1 MTTRDDDLV
10 GRVLDGRYYLR
21 KILARGGM
29 GTVFLATDTRL
40 DRTVAVK
47 VMQGGDA
54 DIDFNER
61 LSAEA
66 RAAARLSHPNVVAV
80 FDQGDDAGVL
90 YLVMEYVPGHTLR
103 DVISR
108 EAPLPPRRVL
118 SLIDPLLVALSA
130 AHDARIIHRDVKPE
144 NVLITPSGQLKVADF
159 GLARAITSTSQA
171 TTGVLIGSVSYLAPE
186 LVLNEGAD
194 ARCDVYAVGAVM
206 FELLTGQKPH
216 TGETPIQV
224 AYQHVHADVPAPS
237 TLVAGIPP
245 YVDALVARATAR
257 DRDQRSADARVL
269 LHQLR
274 RVRSALEAELVDD
287 VELTQDLQ
295 LHRVAAAMAGSDG
308 WPGPDTAPGA
318 DDWSTGVGEWSGGD
332 GGPAAAT
339 AVAAASASSVY
350 GDTATPEDSTALY
363 RPGPPEAYDSG
374 YEATRAVTRDAAG
387 IPAPPL
393 AHTRAA
399 TRYDDKHRRGR
410 RMLVTVLVLALLAAG
425 LGWWFGV
432 ARYDSAPDLLGM
444 PVAQARAEGQRA
456 GYTVDDGDEAFSET
470 VPRGSVVSTD
480 PGPGDRILPEG
491 TMTLTVSKGRERY
504 AAPDVEGMS
513 EEEAEAALAEVK
525 AVVGEVERKYSDTVD
540 SGDVISTSLPVGRM
554 IRPDTEVDLVV
565 SKGRK
570 PVTVKDYTGKPVDG
584 AQAKLEKAGF
594 EVDVERVYDDKVP
607 RDQIMAQDPASG
619 TAYKGDTV
627 TLTVS
632 DGREPI
638 EVPGVIGKNVDDARA
653 ILEAAGFKVEVEKE
667 RIHFGSNLVS
677 RQSPGGGDEAPPGS
691 TILLRIV

>member
-47 VMQGGDA
+47 VMQGGDT
-54 DIDFNER
+54 DIDFSER
-61 LSAEA
+61 LSSEA

-130 AHDARIIHRDVKPE
+130 AHDARIIHRDIKPE

-159 GLARAITSTSQA
+159 GLARAITPNTQA

-206 FELLTGQKPH
+206 FEMLTGQKPH

-237 TLVAGIPP
+237 TLVTGIPP

-269 LHQLR
+269 LHQVR

-287 VELTQDLQ
+287 VDLTQDLQ
-295 LHRVAAAMAGSDG
+295 LHRVAASMAGPDG
-308 WPGPDTAPGA
+308 WPAPEGWPESWPDA
-318 DDWSTGVGEWSGGD
+318 DAT
-332 GGPAAAT
+332 PTAAA
-339 AVAAASASSVY
+339 VMAAPYTETVP
-350 GDTATPEDSTALY
+350 DDSTALY
-363 RPGPPEAYDSG
+363 RPGPPEAYATG

-387 IPAPPL
+387 IPAPPVE
-393 AHTRAA
+393 HTRAGNRA
-399 TRYDDKHRRGR
+399 STRFEDKHRRGR
-410 RMLVTVLVLALLAAG
+410 RMLIAVLVVAVLAATF
-425 LGWWFGV
+425 GWWYGV

-444 PVAQARAEGQRA
+444 TVAQARAEGQRA
-456 GYTVDDGDEAFSET
+456 GYSVDDAGQEFSET
-470 VPRGSVVSTD
+470 VPRGSVVSTEPE
-480 PGPGDRILPEG
+480 PGGRILPEG
-491 TMTLTVSKGRERY
+491 TMALTISKGKERY

-513 EEEAEAALAEVK
+513 EDEAEAALAEVK
-525 AVVGEVERKYSDTVD
+525 AIVGDVEREYSDTVD
-540 SGDVISTSLPVGRM
+540 TGDVISASLPVGRM

-570 PVTVKDYTGKPVDG
+570 PVTVKDYTGKSLET
-584 AQAKLEKAGF
+584 AQAKLDKAGF
-594 EVDVERVYDDKVP
+594 EVEVDRVYDDEVP
-607 RDQIMAQDPASG
+607 KDQVMAQDPASG
-619 TAYKGDTV
+619 TAYKGDTI

-638 EVPGVIGKNVDDARA
+638 EVPGVVGKNVDDARA
-653 ILEAAGFKVEVEKE
+653 ILEAAGFKVKVEKE

-677 RQSPGGGDEAPPGS
+677 RQSPGGGDEAPPGT